1 VPVEYRFLDNFA
13 NVKLNGK
20 WGVIDSNNKVV
31 IPFLYDEFLRNNHAG
46 WRYAMRDGKK
56 WSIDTKGNERV
67 MQKNPNA
74 RTFKDYLQAVTSSEV
89 VESGRSLL
97 ALSEKRVEILKIN
110 FDNFSTKTP
119 RSSQNIIRI
128 FAYYYGQR
136 ASKHPPIDAALYS
149 VEDECSY
156 VYFDWE
162 EILDMEVRVEDD
174 LMLSDAEI
182 VAVCIWEAC
191 DQILTTEENIR
202 KYLDEIY
209 EQVKTNN
216 ENKTIDE
223 NDAE

>member
-1 VPVEYRFLDNFA
+1 LDNFA

-31 IPFLYDEFLRNNHAG
+31 IPFLYDEFLQNYHAG

-74 RTFKDYLQAVTSSEV
+74 RTFKDYLRAVTSAEV

-97 ALSEKRVEILKIN
+97 TLSKKEAKLLKVN
-110 FDNFSTKTP
+110 YDNFSAKTP
-119 RSSQNIIRI
+119 RPSQNIIRI
-128 FAYYYGQR
+128 FADYGLR
-136 ASKHPPIDAALYS
+136 DWRHPPIDAALYC
-149 VEDECSY
+149 VENECSY
-156 VYFDWE
+156 GYFDWE

-174 LMLSDAEI
+174 LTLSDAEI
-182 VAVCIWEAC
+182 AAVCIWEAC

-202 KYLDEIY
+202 KYLDRLH
-209 EQVKTNN
+209 EQVKTSN
-216 ENKTIDE
+216 ENE
-223 NDAE
+223 NI